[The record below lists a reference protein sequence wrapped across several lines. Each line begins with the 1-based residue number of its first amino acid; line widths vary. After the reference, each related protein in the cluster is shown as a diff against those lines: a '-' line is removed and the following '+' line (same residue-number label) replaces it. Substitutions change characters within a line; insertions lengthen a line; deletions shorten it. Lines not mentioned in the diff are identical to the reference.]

1 MGKVVKSVSNVA
13 KKAVSGAK
21 KFVSNPI
28 GGAVTG
34 GLIGGPIGAVAGGF
48 LGSGAGGGDERDQV
62 TGRTVL
68 NPSGQQQFD
77 FSQNQ
82 LTSALRN
89 PINIQQAN
97 FGEAQS
103 ALRGIDFGGINRAT
117 GALQDF
123 SGTGAAK
130 SALNRVGGF
139 KGTPEAFRTLAALE
153 RFGQQEQDFVRNA
166 RESVLSFDEGF
177 QSEALP
183 LLRNAAEGD
192 FLTEQ
197 AGNPFIRD
205 LINTAQR
212 PVIENFRE
220 DVLPG
225 ILSTFAGSGGVGS
238 SLRGAF
244 TGQQARDLQRNL
256 GDISSTIGFNV
267 FESERAKQ
275 LAAQEAIL
283 GFEGQGLDR
292 ELGARTTNL
301 AAAQNSAQQLLQA
314 RQAAGA
320 QATNLSQQRLAALQA
335 AASGQV
341 QLSAQRQASLAA
353 ALQGRL
359 GSGQLK
365 AAQGGA
371 FANIAGQQQATNTAN
386 AQLERDRIQQL
397 LEFQRNSQVAGKQD
411 ITRLIKPGL

>member
-1 MGKVVKSVSNVA
+1 
-13 KKAVSGAK
+13 
-21 KFVSNPI
+21 
-28 GGAVTG
+28 
-34 GLIGGPIGAVAGGF
+34 
-48 LGSGAGGGDERDQV
+48 
-62 TGRTVL
+62 
-68 NPSGQQQFD
+68 
-77 FSQNQ
+77 
-82 LTSALRN
+82 
-89 PINIQQAN
+89 
-97 FGEAQS
+97 
-103 ALRGIDFGGINRAT
+103 
-117 GALQDF
+117 
-123 SGTGAAK
+123 
-130 SALNRVGGF
+130 
-139 KGTPEAFRTLAALE
+139 
-153 RFGQQEQDFVRNA
+153 
-166 RESVLSFDEGF
+166 
-177 QSEALP
+177 
-183 LLRNAAEGD
+183 
-192 FLTEQ
+192 
-197 AGNPFIRD
+197 
-205 LINTAQR
+205 
-212 PVIENFRE
+212 
-220 DVLPG
+220 
-225 ILSTFAGSGGVGS
+225 
-238 SLRGAF
+238 
-244 TGQQARDLQRNL
+244 
-256 GDISSTIGFNV
+256 V